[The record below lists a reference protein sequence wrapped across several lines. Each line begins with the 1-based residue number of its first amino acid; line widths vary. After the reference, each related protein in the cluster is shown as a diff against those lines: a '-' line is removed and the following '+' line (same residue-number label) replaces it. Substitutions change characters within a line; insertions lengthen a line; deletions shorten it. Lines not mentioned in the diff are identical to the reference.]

1 MPELPEVQAVVNFL
15 NPIFK
20 NSQIKSI
27 SSPNNYHNVFEN
39 GSLNDYKNFLKNKK
53 IKLIWRRGK
62 YIIFNFNNGFLLIH
76 LRMTG
81 QLKLALDVPKD
92 LKYISFKI
100 NFLDNK
106 KLYFKDVRKFG
117 RVYIKKNINDLNQYL
132 GVEPLSDSFT
142 KDWLYKNLL
151 VRNRMIKPLLLDQT
165 IIAGLGNIY
174 VDESLWEAGIHPKM
188 ISSKITRI
196 KSNRLFYAI
205 KNILMDSIMFNG
217 TTIINFSY
225 GNNIV
230 GGFQKKL
237 KVFRK
242 NNNPCPKCKTSILK
256 IFVSQRGTHFCK
268 RCQPIKL

>member
-62 YIIFNFNNGFLLIH
+62 YIIFNLNNGFLLIH

-81 QLKLALDVPKD
+81 HLKLALDVPKD

-106 KLYFKDVRKFG
+106 KLYFKDFRKFG
-117 RVYIKKNINDLNQYL
+117 R
-132 GVEPLSDSFT
+132 
-142 KDWLYKNLL
+142 
-151 VRNRMIKPLLLDQT
+151 
-165 IIAGLGNIY
+165 IY
-174 VDESLWEAGIHPKM
+174 
-188 ISSKITRI
+188 
-196 KSNRLFYAI
+196 
-205 KNILMDSIMFNG
+205 
-217 TTIINFSY
+217 
-225 GNNIV
+225 
-230 GGFQKKL
+230 
-237 KVFRK
+237 
-242 NNNPCPKCKTSILK
+242 ILK
-256 IFVSQRGTHFCK
+256 KI
-268 RCQPIKL
+268 